1 MAEPA
6 TRTNESLLELSDEAR
21 AKVLSFRA
29 GQPDEERL
37 ALWLEVTGVDGLEFV
52 YDMFLQPVDE
62 AGPDDLISHHDDLS
76 VVVPAASIED
86 LRGARIVLVGD
97 LVVGNLKIENPNAPS
112 SPAVG
117 VGHDGVLSGS
127 VEERVS
133 QVLEFH
139 INPAI
144 ASHGG
149 RADLDRVEGS
159 TAFLRLSGGCQ
170 GCGAAKVTLSQ
181 GIETALLQAVP
192 EITEVVDVTDH
203 ASGTNPYF
211 QPTHG

>member
-6 TRTNESLLELSDEAR
+6 TRTNESLLELSDGAR

-52 YDMFLQPVDE
+52 YDMFLQPIDE
-62 AGPDDLISHHDDLS
+62 AAPDDWVGHHDDLS

-86 LRGARIVLVGD
+86 LQGAKVVLVGD
-97 LVVGNLKIENPNAPS
+97 LVVGTLKIENPNSP

-117 VGHDGVLSGS
+117 SAHGGVLSGS
-127 VEERVS
+127 VEEKIT
-133 QVLEFH
+133 QVLENH

-149 RADLDRVEGS
+149 RADLDHVEGS
-159 TAFLRLSGGCQ
+159 TAFLKLSGGCQ

-181 GIETALLQAVP
+181 GIETALLQAIP
-192 EITEVVDVTDH
+192 EITEIVDVTDH

-211 QPTHG
+211 QPSPG